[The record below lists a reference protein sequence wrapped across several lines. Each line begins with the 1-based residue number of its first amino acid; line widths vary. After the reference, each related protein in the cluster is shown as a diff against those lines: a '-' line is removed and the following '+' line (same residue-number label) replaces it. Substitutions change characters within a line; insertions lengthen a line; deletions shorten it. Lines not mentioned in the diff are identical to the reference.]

1 MLDLEGETMPQV
13 LVTVGSRQGL
23 HARPATLFVQAAAR
37 QQLKVTIGRPDQPAV
52 DARSLLSVLA
62 LGAAQGDTLQL
73 TADGDNA
80 ETALEELAQ
89 VLSTDHDAS

>member
-1 MLDLEGETMPQV
+1 MPHV
-13 LVTVGSRQGL
+13 LVTVGSQQGL

-37 QQLKVTIGRPDQPAV
+37 QPVKVTIGRPDQPAV

-62 LGAAQGDTLQL
+62 LGAEKGDTLQL

-80 ETALEELAQ
+80 ETVLKELAE
-89 VLSTDHDAS
+89 VLSTDHDAAA